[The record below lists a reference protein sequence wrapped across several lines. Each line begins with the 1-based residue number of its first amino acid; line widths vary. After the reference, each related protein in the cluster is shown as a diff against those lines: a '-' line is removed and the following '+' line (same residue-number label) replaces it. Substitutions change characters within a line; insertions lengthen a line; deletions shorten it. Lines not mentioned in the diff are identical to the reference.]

1 MATNTNKVGFIWG
14 IDSLLI
20 KKFEVG
26 FVDRVKNVNTEVREF
41 RYAATF
47 LNISRGYEISKFIF
61 GDGVDMLYYVVGD
74 MGIGIFRDL
83 KETGNYCIGL
93 DQN

>member
-1 MATNTNKVGFIWG
+1 M
-14 IDSLLI
+14 
-20 KKFEVG
+20 
-26 FVDRVKNVNTEVREF
+26 R
-41 RYAATF
+41 ATF